1 MMRLSIK
8 LFAML
13 AAGLGSAAAFSAEPC
28 RQEATWDVTCLR
40 QHYAVPLKAWPAP
53 RIEGGGEWREMAPV
67 APPDL
72 PKTVPYGLLRLGIRL
87 FYDKALSDSGEIACA
102 SCHRPDHA
110 FADTLPVTP
119 GHAGRKGMRNAPAL
133 VGVSHA
139 SSLFWDG
146 RSPTLEHQ
154 ALGPVADPAEMA
166 MALDKLPGKLAA
178 IAGYREDFRRA
189 YGDDAVTLPRIQS
202 ALAAYERTLVPTATR
217 FDAFLKGQAQ
227 ALDDQEL
234 LGLHLFRTKA
244 GCMTCHHGPAL
255 SDNKF
260 HNLGLTW
267 FGRKYEDL
275 GRHKVTGEPQ
285 DVGKFKTP
293 TLRNVAQSGPW
304 MHNGL
309 FPSLRGILNMYNAG
323 MPRPKPA
330 NAVQAADP
338 RFPVNSELLKPLEMS
353 EAEVQALAAFLNVL

>member
-1 MMRLSIK
+1 MHRASK
-8 LFAML
+8 LFFL
-13 AAGLGSAAAFSAEPC
+13 AAACLCSAAAFSAEPC
-28 RQEATWDVTCLR
+28 RQEAAWDVACLR
-40 QHYAVPLKAWPAP
+40 QRYAVPLKAWPAP
-53 RIEGGGEWREMAPV
+53 RIEGGGEWREMAAV
-67 APPDL
+67 NPPDL
-72 PKTVPYGLLRLGIRL
+72 PKTVPYALLRLGIRL

-139 SSLFWDG
+139 TSLFWDG

-202 ALAAYERTLVPTATR
+202 ALAAYERTLVPTPTR

-227 ALDDQEL
+227 ALDDKEL

-275 GRHKVTGEPQ
+275 GRYKVTGDVR

-309 FPSLRGILNMYNAG
+309 FPALRGILNMYNAG
-323 MPRPKPA
+323 MPRPKPVNEA
-330 NAVQAADP
+330 QAADP
-338 RFPVNSELLKPLEMS
+338 RFPVNSGLLKPLDLNE
-353 EAEVQALAAFLNVL
+353 EEIRALEAFLHVL